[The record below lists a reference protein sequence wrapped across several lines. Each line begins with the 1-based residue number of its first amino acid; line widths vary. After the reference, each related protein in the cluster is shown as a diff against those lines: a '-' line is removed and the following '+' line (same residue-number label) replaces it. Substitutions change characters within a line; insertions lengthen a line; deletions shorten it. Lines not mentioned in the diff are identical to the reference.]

1 MAIPPAD
8 TPAHPKM
15 TAPNSSSV
23 DSLDNVAPHSSTVA
37 PVPHARRKGHPAGT
51 SSTRVLQN
59 YYPPKQLDLDPQSG
73 QSTPF
78 IPSGLAARAPIVIR
92 PSGRPGFNAPR
103 AATFFLGKDH
113 ERWRQYDLER
123 FSGLFGW
130 ERIASAI
137 SSRSGHRGSRGAFSS
152 YSSGSDDEHSDSGT
166 SYRSSRYSGG
176 SRSRRPSEVIT
187 PPMTPFDSTDPTTR
201 PRRFSTNGPEA
212 AFLRHETVIGIHT
225 PRRRSSASSD
235 TLPFLRPLAQIR
247 PPSGQASAVDVPE
260 PGSKAGSSEATAAET
275 QNQPKKVKHSTED
288 RTSKKKDKKPSSKS
302 HPTRSRTKEAPKPNF
317 KPHGMLDLDDAAR
330 PRLRRLRSNLEQAAA
345 AAAAS
350 TEPTPV
356 EEDGEAEEVL
366 EDAVGL
372 QASLSDAA
380 LEGKGPLSAQDLR
393 ALLPATPRSPFP
405 RSASKD
411 APPLKLA
418 KRQQPQTVEG
428 TLYDKTGPYREGA
441 VTDGLS
447 VRLFSAIQEPR
458 TSSFEDADLSNSE
471 HPVTKSWGR
480 RGSSSSF
487 DHGDPDDDT
496 IYMSTARRRSNS
508 SGMERRS
515 SPRSSFSEND
525 PTFTTEP
532 ESAVDDSNQVYLI
545 TTPDNRVSSA
555 AKLRRWAMDTAG
567 NFYAAMEIKSIE
579 AKLRAADPS
588 AGRVTRELA
597 KELEETYLDD
607 ILDEAQK
614 AQTLNPTRSEAV
626 AKILKTEDDRYIR
639 LEEDYPEEAFF
650 VIAGCEE
657 SELNG
662 VILNIFTQAIRSL
675 ARFHKS
681 GWMHGDV
688 KLENLMFDE
697 NGALVV
703 IDYENANPYRGIP
716 GGDGQVQLVSYDWI
730 PPEASPGPKGRRMGP
745 SGDFWALGC
754 NLIRA
759 YALRDGIED
768 VLVREVL
775 LGKGQKKFLERMAK
789 SITKK
794 EREGADKPGDDYFAP
809 KSVSAAVGEKGG
821 GVAGMPWDI
830 FAHHVDLE
838 LILND
843 TAAEEDCG
851 LSQSQQ
857 WSMPGSA
864 SPHHRDGSSSCSGS
878 YAGSTFSSGNATTAT
893 PESSVGP
900 SSGQVSPK
908 ATHPPTNPSPLT
920 ATVNGMDTPL
930 PTPARL
936 LYRFAHSAPELLV
949 WVLTRCIVEAVQ
961 QRNIA
966 EAEQEGLQL
975 ADWVE
980 KEKGE
985 VLDLGRKAVDAAIE
999 MSGSV
1004 WVRPRLD
1011 EARKS
1016 LGLE

>member
-716 GGDGQVQLVSYDWI
+716 GGGWTGAVG
-730 PPEASPGPKGRRMGP
+730 E
-745 SGDFWALGC
+745 
-754 NLIRA
+754 A

-809 KSVSAAVGEKGG
+809 KSVSAARKKIAACHNLNNGQC
-821 GVAGMPWDI
+821 P
-830 FAHHVDLE
+830 DLR
-838 LILND
+838 L
-843 TAAEEDCG
+843 
-851 LSQSQQ
+851 
-857 WSMPGSA
+857 P
-864 SPHHRDGSSSCSGS
+864 
-878 YAGSTFSSGNATTAT
+878 TTAT
-893 PESSVGP
+893 GLPPARVLTQVAPSVRAML
-900 SSGQVSPK
+900 QLRLRKVLLVLHLVK
-908 ATHPPTNPSPLT
+908 FRRKLLIPPTNPSPLT